1 MIYYLYKRGGSSMSS
16 KEFKELEKYGRVTLY
31 AAPKERR
38 DLLKKLMAHTQA
50 GKTTVQQH
58 TL

>member
-1 MIYYLYKRGGSSMSS
+1 MSS